1 MSAQAIMTLVLFLAV
16 IVLLIWQPVSPIVI
30 GAGIPV
36 ILAVFNVVEPSK
48 AFSQFSNTTVIFF
61 MSLLVVGGAI
71 FKTGLADF
79 IGEKVIN
86 LLGTNE
92 KGVIAGTALIVTAL
106 SAFLND
112 TGTTGCLIPIA
123 SAVGKKSKVSLS
135 KIYIVLAFFASL
147 GGMITLI
154 GGGGHLVVQ
163 GIRL

>member
-71 FKTGLADF
+71 FKMTRVLLRSLLSEEED
-79 IGEKVIN
+79 IHRN
-86 LLGTNE
+86 L
-92 KGVIAGTALIVTAL
+92 
-106 SAFLND
+106 
-112 TGTTGCLIPIA
+112 
-123 SAVGKKSKVSLS
+123 
-135 KIYIVLAFFASL
+135 
-147 GGMITLI
+147 
-154 GGGGHLVVQ
+154 
-163 GIRL
+163 